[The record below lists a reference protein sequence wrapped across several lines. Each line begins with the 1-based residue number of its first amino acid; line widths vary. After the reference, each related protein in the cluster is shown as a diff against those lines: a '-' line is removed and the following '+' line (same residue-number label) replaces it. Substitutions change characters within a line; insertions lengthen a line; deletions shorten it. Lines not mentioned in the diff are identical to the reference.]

1 MEGIAGVRRKHF
13 SYEQKQLI
21 LREHTEEGVSINQ
34 LSRKYQIHPIT
45 VYTWRRMINPNGNRK
60 EPQAPVDEL
69 LRELETLKKENKK
82 LKHVVAELSLD
93 KACQKDIIEELKKK
107 QFEALSGKSTESS

>member
-1 MEGIAGVRRKHF
+1 MEEIIRVRRKQF

-21 LREHTEEGVSINQ
+21 LREHTEERVSINQ

-45 VYTWRRMINPNGNRK
+45 LYTWRRMINPNGNRK
-60 EPQAPVDEL
+60 EPQASLEEL
-69 LRELETLKKENKK
+69 LRELEALKKENKK

-93 KACQKDIIEELKKK
+93 KACQKDIIDEFKKK
-107 QFEALSGKSTESS
+107 QFEALNGKSTESS